1 MQPRCRIFP
10 SAFLVACMLGA
21 TALAFG
27 QSHHVTPGRLEVD
40 PHPQAAHDEPR
51 GVYVTDRF
59 VYSPEGQA
67 ALQRYHEAV
76 ASGLLPVAKTS
87 MSYAI
92 GTNKDFNVLTN
103 LVTIP
108 SWKSMT
114 FTLAHTSDL
123 ADVWVGED
131 IADQFD
137 GVSYQGTQ
145 DFFALI
151 TQRTPEGSF
160 RPDRGIIENNIEVF
174 GNHPDAIDADGK
186 VDILLFD
193 IVEGGGDS
201 NTFVAGYFHPVDLDP
216 TAADGVGNKANVL
229 YLDFPQSYRSGGMEG
244 IASVLAHEQQHLIHA
259 NYDRSELT
267 FLNEGLSEWAQIV
280 NGFPERRIGYLS
292 DPNEHRTPLFD
303 WSGSLHDYQR
313 AGLFI
318 SYVAERLG
326 VEATGAITRAKCTQ
340 ALVSAGECALGSSLS
355 GPRGFSNYLKS
366 LGMTSEEIVADFHT
380 ANYVNDR
387 ALGEEYGYT
396 LPQRQ
401 SFPVRPSRTV
411 SGLFSTPPD
420 IWKVMLGA
428 GAVSYLSWTSVDN
441 LQLTVSEP
449 GDPGATR
456 DNVALHLFTEAKDGS
471 TTLTELDPNV
481 EDMPALSDAYHRV
494 TLIVSNTKPGIQHA
508 NVELVIEAS
517 WNGTTVAYE
526 EGLATLFFVG
536 REQTHIANAFVL
548 PPNARLSAI
557 YYAGVFNNEFV
568 NSGLPNDAPRDYR
581 VTIWDQ
587 EQDLFSM
594 EVREPVNGR
603 HITFFA
609 QAQAAIYVP
618 AEITLPPEDPTF
630 SSLPDNIFIGIGN
643 AGTDR
648 NYLGVMLAPRST
660 PIEGSLSYWHD
671 TVNGVTTWWA
681 MEELST
687 QGGSLADFVHPI
699 RARFIIPVSTV
710 DPGELP
716 TAVDLQ
722 QNYPNP
728 FNPTT
733 SIGWSLAAA
742 SPVRLS
748 VHNVLGQRVA
758 TLVDGIQPAG
768 TYETRLDASGW
779 ASGVYVYVLET
790 GAQTLTR
797 RMVVLK

>member
-10 SAFLVACMLGA
+10 FAFLVACMLGA
-21 TALAFG
+21 TTLAFG

-103 LVTIP
+103 LATIP
-108 SWKSMT
+108 SWKSVT

-145 DFFALI
+145 DLFALI

-229 YLDFPQSYRSGGMEG
+229 YLDFPQSYRSGGMEFLAG
-244 IASVLAHEQQHLIHA
+244 VLAHEQQHLIHA

-267 FLNEGLSEWAQIV
+267 FLNEGLSEWAEIV
-280 NGFPERRIGYLS
+280 NGFPGRRIGYLS
-292 DPNEHRTPLFD
+292 DPNEHRTSLFD
-303 WSGSLHDYQR
+303 WSSSLHDYQR

-318 SYVAERLG
+318 SYLAERLG
-326 VEATGAITRAKCTQ
+326 MEATGAITRAKCTQ

-366 LGMTSEEIVADFHT
+366 LGVTSEEIVADFHT

-449 GDPGATR
+449 GDPGDGDDFGNVAVGGSGSAMDQSPRSGSGATR

-481 EDMPALSDAYHRV
+481 EDVPTLSGAYHRV
-494 TLIVSNTKPGIQHA
+494 TLIVSNTKPGIRHA

-517 WNGTTVAYE
+517 WNAGTTV
-526 EGLATLFFVG
+526 
-536 REQTHIANAFVL
+536 
-548 PPNARLSAI
+548 
-557 YYAGVFNNEFV
+557 
-568 NSGLPNDAPRDYR
+568 
-581 VTIWDQ
+581 
-587 EQDLFSM
+587 
-594 EVREPVNGR
+594 
-603 HITFFA
+603 
-609 QAQAAIYVP
+609 
-618 AEITLPPEDPTF
+618 DP
-630 SSLPDNIFIGIGN
+630 D
-643 AGTDR
+643 
-648 NYLGVMLAPRST
+648 
-660 PIEGSLSYWHD
+660 
-671 TVNGVTTWWA
+671 
-681 MEELST
+681 
-687 QGGSLADFVHPI
+687 
-699 RARFIIPVSTV
+699 
-710 DPGELP
+710 ELP
-716 TAVDLQ
+716 TVVDLQ

-790 GAQTLTR
+790 GTQTLTR